1 MLESSSGVRCA
12 SNTASMAGLAILL
25 IVLFIGGGLVC
36 IGFLGLSAPLLSLG
50 AGASCCVR
58 VTTAERWPANN
69 HSGWSRPLLPDH
81 AELAALEQR
90 QIDAA
95 RARRGWR
102 PISRALSSR
111 FDKRTHGHGR
121 CQWLAGCRA
130 AGPSKSLAD
139 SEHRARWSIRS
150 SRLLDRPGAGVAIMA
165 RH

>member
-1 MLESSSGVRCA
+1 MV
-12 SNTASMAGLAILL
+12 GLAILL

-50 AGASCCVR
+50 AGASCCVP

-81 AELAALEQR
+81 AELAALKQR
-90 QIDAA
+90 QLDAA

-111 FDKRTHGHGR
+111 FDKRTHR
-121 CQWLAGCRA
+121 RLPANIA
-130 AGPSKSLAD
+130 L
-139 SEHRARWSIRS
+139 EH
-150 SRLLDRPGAGVAIMA
+150 DG
-165 RH
+165 